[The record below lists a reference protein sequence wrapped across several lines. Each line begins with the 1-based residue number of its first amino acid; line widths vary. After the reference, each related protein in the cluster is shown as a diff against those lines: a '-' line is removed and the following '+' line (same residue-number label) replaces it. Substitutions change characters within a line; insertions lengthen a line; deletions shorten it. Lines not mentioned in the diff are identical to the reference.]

1 MITRKSKFDRTNTLP
16 LRPEPAY
23 GIVEGSARKF
33 VGIPGYFV
41 GKLRRTQTV
50 QATTAEATAAQR
62 IERVSIVENDLGPI
76 RSTLRFFRRWPVI
89 SGIILTTMIFVAIFA
104 PLVSAGDPE
113 EANLRHRNYPPF
125 FQDSAADAYQIEKG
139 REEANYFLGTDQL
152 GRDLWSRLAYGA
164 RISLSVAA
172 VSLVSGILIGTA
184 LGLIAGYYGGLVDEL
199 ITRFVDVWLGLP
211 FILIAL
217 VIAMVLG
224 TSFITVFILLA
235 LLAWTGFVRQV
246 RAEVLTLKNREYVF
260 SAQIAGASV
269 ARILIR
275 HLLPGVINTVIVIAT
290 FRIGQLILVEAFLS
304 FLGAGIP
311 PPTPTWGAMIAD
323 GRGYLRDAW
332 WISVFPGVAILL
344 TVASMSFFGD
354 WLRDRLDPRLR
365 QVD

>member
-1 MITRKSKFDRTNTLP
+1 MIVM
-16 LRPEPAY
+16 A
-23 GIVEGSARKF
+23 V
-33 VGIPGYFV
+33 
-41 GKLRRTQTV
+41 
-50 QATTAEATAAQR
+50 
-62 IERVSIVENDLGPI
+62 
-76 RSTLRFFRRWPVI
+76 
-89 SGIILTTMIFVAIFA
+89 FA
-104 PLVSAGDPE
+104 PLITAGDPE
-113 EANLRHRNYPPF
+113 KANLRHRTYPPF
-125 FQDSAADAYQIEKG
+125 FQDSAADATQIEKG

-164 RISLSVAA
+164 RISLAVAA
-172 VSLVSGILIGTA
+172 VSLVSGIVIGTA
-184 LGLIAGYYGGLVDEL
+184 LGLIAGYYGGIIDEL

-217 VIAMVLG
+217 VIALVMG
-224 TSFITVFILLA
+224 TSFITVFILLG
-235 LLAWTGFVRQV
+235 LLAWTPFVRQV
-246 RAEVLTLKNREYVF
+246 RAEVLSLKYREYVF
-260 SAQIAGASV
+260 SAQIAGSSTT
-269 ARILIR
+269 RILVR

-311 PPTPTWGAMIAD
+311 PPTPAWGAMISD

-332 WISVFPGVAILL
+332 WISVFPGLAIFL

>member
-1 MITRKSKFDRTNTLP
+1 MIRRRSKFEHTNMVP
-16 LRPEPAY
+16 LRPEPHR
-23 GIVEGSARKF
+23 GILERSAR
-33 VGIPGYFV
+33 YFV
-41 GKLRRTQTV
+41 GKLWRTKTV
-50 QATTAEATAAQR
+50 QGSTAEALAAER
-62 IERVSIVENDLGPI
+62 IALVGGGLQELGTI
-76 RSTLRFFRRWPVI
+76 GKMFRFFRRWPVLSSTI
-89 SGIILTTMIFVAIFA
+89 LAGMIIMAVFA
-104 PLVSAGDPE
+104 PLITTNDPE
-113 EANLRHRNYPPF
+113 KANLRHRNYPPF
-125 FQDSAADAYQIEKG
+125 FQDAEADAKQVEKG

-164 RISLSVAA
+164 RISLAVAA
-172 VSLVSGILIGTA
+172 VSLVSGVLIGTA
-184 LGLIAGYYGGLVDEL
+184 LGLTAGWYGGVIDEL

-217 VIAMVLG
+217 VIALVLG
-224 TSFITVFILLA
+224 TSFLTVFILLV
-235 LLAWTGFVRQV
+235 LLAWTPFVRQI
-246 RAEVLTLKNREYVF
+246 RAEVLSLKNREYVL
-260 SAQIAGASV
+260 SAQIAGASTT
-269 ARILIR
+269 RILLR

-311 PPTPTWGAMIAD
+311 PPTPAWGAMISD

-332 WISVFPGVAILL
+332 WISVFPGMAIFL